1 VGGRIEVE
9 TGGAI
14 TYLANSYTIT
24 LTATFAARGN
34 FFQRDKRMTESEH
47 VERRSASGRVAGII
61 FSAGG
66 LLLFAYYVW
75 KAGPQS
81 IWQNI
86 TQLGAGFIVVLLIS
100 AVRPFVRAVAWTR
113 CFERGVRLPVGDALR
128 AYLVGDALGSLTPL
142 GIMVSEPAKA
152 AFVRDRVPIVAS
164 ISALAVENL
173 FYMLSVALFIFAGT
187 AALLLS
193 FPLNSKLRFASY
205 ATLVVIVVVV
215 LAGYL
220 VVRRQWRF
228 LSGALAAL
236 ERRGVARA
244 FVAARGE
251 RVRAVEARIYGFYQH
266 HRARFIP
273 ILALEG
279 CFHLAGVAEVYAT
292 LYFILERPPAF
303 ADLALAAFVLESV
316 NRVINVIFKF
326 VPMRVGIDE
335 AGTGLF
341 TKVLKFGTTAGV
353 TLAIIRKA
361 RVIVWTAVGV
371 AVLVRRGLSVRSMA
385 REAREA
391 AAAAIAATQIERP
404 RAATAETIAGEKF
417 GDGGGNDGDGNDGVV
432 NEEELIAPR

>member
-1 VGGRIEVE
+1 MGESRQEGRRGG
-9 TGGAI
+9 
-14 TYLANSYTIT
+14 
-24 LTATFAARGN
+24 
-34 FFQRDKRMTESEH
+34 
-47 VERRSASGRVAGII
+47 ASGRLAGAI
-61 FSAGG
+61 FAAGG

-86 TQLGAGFIVVLLIS
+86 TQLGAGFIVVLAIS
-100 AVRPFVRAVAWTR
+100 AARPLVRAVAWTR
-113 CFERGVRLPVGDALR
+113 CFEGGVRLRVRDALK
-128 AYLVGDALGSLTPL
+128 AYLAGDALGSLTPL
-142 GIMVSEPAKA
+142 GMMVSEPAKA
-152 AFVRDRVPIVAS
+152 AFVRDRVPVVAS

-193 FPLNSKLRFASY
+193 FPLNSKLRLASY
-205 ATLVVIVVVV
+205 ATLVVVVVV
-215 LAGYL
+215 VSAGYM
-220 VVRRQWRF
+220 VVRREWRF

-236 ERRGVARA
+236 ERRGFARA

-251 RVRAVEARIYGFYQH
+251 RVRAVEARIYGFYAH

-303 ADLALAAFVLESV
+303 RELALAAFVLESV

-326 VPMRVGIDE
+326 VPMRVGVDE

-341 TKVLKFGTTAGV
+341 TRVLKFGTTVGV

-361 RVIVWTAVGV
+361 RVIFWTAVGV
-371 AVLVRRGLSVRSMA
+371 AILVRRGLGVRSMA

-391 AAAAIAATQIERP
+391 AAVAAAAQTGQQSPEAATDITGNARSV
-404 RAATAETIAGEKF
+404 R
-417 GDGGGNDGDGNDGVV
+417 GGNNAGSDDAV
-432 NEEELIAPR
+432 NKEEVSAPR

>member
-1 VGGRIEVE
+1 MSE
-9 TGGAI
+9 
-14 TYLANSYTIT
+14 S
-24 LTATFAARGN
+24 
-34 FFQRDKRMTESEH
+34 KRQ
-47 VERRSASGRVAGII
+47 ERRNTSGRLAGII
-61 FSAGG
+61 FAAGG

-100 AVRPFVRAVAWTR
+100 SVRPLVRAVAWTR
-113 CFERGVRLPVGDALR
+113 CFEGGARLRVRDALKAYLAGDAI
-128 AYLVGDALGSLTPL
+128 GSLTPF
-142 GIMVSEPAKA
+142 GMVVSEPAKA
-152 AFVRDRVPIVAS
+152 AFVRDRMPIVAS

-187 AALLLS
+187 VALLLS
-193 FPLNSKLRFASY
+193 FPLNSKLRLASY
-205 ATLVVIVVVV
+205 ATLVVVASVVFIGFV
-215 LAGYL
+215 

-228 LSGALAAL
+228 ASGLLEAF
-236 ERRGVARA
+236 ERRGIARG

-251 RVRAVEARIYGFYQH
+251 RVRAVESRIYGFYEH
-266 HRARFIP
+266 NRARFIP

-303 ADLALAAFVLESV
+303 PDLALAAFVLESV

-341 TKVLKFGTTAGV
+341 TKVLKFGTTVGV

-361 RVIVWTAVGV
+361 RVIFWTAVGV
-371 AVLVRRGLSVRSMA
+371 GVLVRRGLSVRSME

-391 AAAAIAATQIERP
+391 ADVIAATKTARKHG
-404 RAATAETIAGEKF
+404 ATTTTQT
-417 GDGGGNDGDGNDGVV
+417 GDGHDDNRGNDGVV
-432 NEEELIAPR
+432 EEEELIAPR

>member
-1 VGGRIEVE
+1 
-9 TGGAI
+9 
-14 TYLANSYTIT
+14 
-24 LTATFAARGN
+24 
-34 FFQRDKRMTESEH
+34 MTESEQ
-47 VERRSASGRVAGII
+47 EGRRGASGRVAGII
-61 FSAGG
+61 FAAGG

-75 KAGPQS
+75 KAGPQG

-86 TQLGAGFIVVLLIS
+86 TQLGAGFVVVLLIS
-100 AVRPFVRAVAWTR
+100 AVRPLVRAVAWTR
-113 CFERGVRLPVGDALR
+113 CFEGGVRLRVRDALK
-128 AYLVGDALGSLTPL
+128 AYLAGDALGSLTPL
-142 GIMVSEPAKA
+142 GMVVSEPAKA
-152 AFVRDRVPIVAS
+152 AFVRDRVPVVAS

-205 ATLVVIVVVV
+205 ATLVVVVVV
-215 LAGYL
+215 VSAGYL

-236 ERRGVARA
+236 ERRGIARR
-244 FVAARGE
+244 FVAGRGE
-251 RVRAVEARIYGFYQH
+251 RVRAVEARIYGFYENN
-266 HRARFIP
+266 RARFIP

-292 LYFILERPPAF
+292 LYFILDQPPPF
-303 ADLALAAFVLESV
+303 AELALAAFVLESV

-341 TKVLKFGTTAGV
+341 TKVLKFGTTVGV

-361 RVIVWTAVGV
+361 RVIFWTAVGV

-391 AAAAIAATQIERP
+391 AAIAATQTREQP
-404 RAATAETIAGEKF
+404 PTAATSTT
-417 GDGGGNDGDGNDGVV
+417 GDGNSSSNGSVDVV
-432 NEEELIAPR
+432 NEEELIVPR

>member
-1 VGGRIEVE
+1 
-9 TGGAI
+9 
-14 TYLANSYTIT
+14 
-24 LTATFAARGN
+24 
-34 FFQRDKRMTESEH
+34 MTEGKQ
-47 VERRSASGRVAGII
+47 VERRSASGRLAGII
-61 FSAGG
+61 FAACG

-86 TQLGAGFIVVLLIS
+86 TQLGAGFAVVLVIS
-100 AVRPFVRAVAWTR
+100 AVRPLVRAVAWTR
-113 CFERGVRLPVGDALR
+113 CFEGGVRLRVRDALK
-128 AYLVGDALGSLTPL
+128 AYVAGDALGSLTPL
-142 GIMVSEPAKA
+142 GMVVSEPAKA
-152 AFVRDRVPIVAS
+152 AFVRDRVPVVAS

-205 ATLVVIVVVV
+205 ATLVVVAVVVFT
-215 LAGYL
+215 GYL

-228 LSGALAAL
+228 ISGALAAL

-251 RVRAVEARIYGFYQH
+251 RVRAVEARIYGFYENN
-266 HRARFIP
+266 RARFIP

-292 LYFILERPPAF
+292 LYFILDQPPAF
-303 ADLALAAFVLESV
+303 RELALAAFVLESV

-326 VPMRVGIDE
+326 VPMRVGVDE
-335 AGTGLF
+335 AGTGLI

-361 RVIVWTAVGV
+361 RVMVWTAIGV

-391 AAAAIAATQIERP
+391 AALAATETGQQP
-404 RAATAETIAGEKF
+404 PTATTTTT
-417 GDGGGNDGDGNDGVV
+417 GDGHDGNGGNSSSSDDGDGKKSVV
-432 NEEELIAPR
+432 KEEELIAPR

>member
-1 VGGRIEVE
+1 MNESKQEGR
-9 TGGAI
+9 
-14 TYLANSYTIT
+14 
-24 LTATFAARGN
+24 RG
-34 FFQRDKRMTESEH
+34 
-47 VERRSASGRVAGII
+47 ASGRLAGII
-61 FSAGG
+61 FAAGG

-75 KAGPQS
+75 KAGPQG

-100 AVRPFVRAVAWTR
+100 AVRPLVRAIAWTR
-113 CFERGVRLPVGDALR
+113 CFEGGVRLRIRDALK
-128 AYLVGDALGSLTPL
+128 AYLAGDALGSLTPL
-142 GIMVSEPAKA
+142 GMVVSEPAKA
-152 AFVRDRVPIVAS
+152 AFVRDRVPVVAS

-205 ATLVVIVVVV
+205 ATLVVVVVV
-215 LAGYL
+215 VSTGYV

-228 LSGALAAL
+228 VSGALEAL
-236 ERRGVARA
+236 QRRGVARK
-244 FVAARGE
+244 FVASRGE
-251 RVRAVEARIYGFYQH
+251 RVRAVETRIYGFYEH
-266 HRARFIP
+266 NRARFLP

-292 LYFILERPPAF
+292 LYFILDQPPAF
-303 ADLALAAFVLESV
+303 TELALAAFVLESV

-361 RVIVWTAVGV
+361 RVIVWTAIGV

-391 AAAAIAATQIERP
+391 ATLAATQTVPPPVSTTTMR
-404 RAATAETIAGEKF
+404 G
-417 GDGGGNDGDGNDGVV
+417 DGDGNDGVID
-432 NEEELIAPR
+432 EEELIAPR

>member
-1 VGGRIEVE
+1 
-9 TGGAI
+9 
-14 TYLANSYTIT
+14 
-24 LTATFAARGN
+24 
-34 FFQRDKRMTESEH
+34 MTEGKQ
-47 VERRSASGRVAGII
+47 VERRSASGRLAGII
-61 FSAGG
+61 FAAGG

-86 TQLGAGFIVVLLIS
+86 TQLGAGFVVVLLIS
-100 AVRPFVRAVAWTR
+100 AVRPLVRAAAWTR
-113 CFERGVRLPVGDALR
+113 CFEGGVRLRVRDAIK
-128 AYLVGDALGSLTPL
+128 AYLAGDALGSLTPL
-142 GIMVSEPAKA
+142 GMVVSEPAKA
-152 AFVRDRVPIVAS
+152 AFVRDRVPVVAS

-187 AALLLS
+187 VALLLS
-193 FPLNSKLRFASY
+193 FPLNSKLRLASY
-205 ATLVVIVVVV
+205 ATLVVVAVVVTS
-215 LAGYL
+215 GYM

-236 ERRGVARA
+236 ERRGLARG

-251 RVRAVEARIYGFYQH
+251 RVRAVEARIYGFYENN
-266 HRARFIP
+266 RARFIP

-292 LYFILERPPAF
+292 LYFILDQPPAF
-303 ADLALAAFVLESV
+303 RELALAAFVLESV

-326 VPMRVGIDE
+326 VPMRVGVDE
-335 AGTGLF
+335 AGTGLI

-361 RVIVWTAVGV
+361 RVMVWTAIGV

-391 AAAAIAATQIERP
+391 AALVATQIGQQP
-404 RAATAETIAGEKF
+404 TVATTTATRDGHNDSSS
-417 GDGGGNDGDGNDGVV
+417 DGGGKKSTV